1 MCCIGPSEHP
11 HQHYCLTSTSPVS
24 QGGSRGR
31 NEPPNRP
38 FSAGI
43 FGRSQNNT
51 VYPQPNDTDVDVE
64 TGVNRNRRIRFSK
77 ANTQRKLP
85 DRGSNWNLVR
95 QVVWFIHPSIH
106 PSTRIFDV
114 VIYTHIDPFPSRTST
129 HRRLERL
136 FESLMKMEMEYSRE
150 KRSSGR

>member
-1 MCCIGPSEHP
+1 VCCIGPSEHP

-106 PSTRIFDV
+106 QRVSLTSLFTLFSI
-114 VIYTHIDPFPSRTST
+114 PFHHAHPHTD
-129 HRRLERL
+129 
-136 FESLMKMEMEYSRE
+136 
-150 KRSSGR
+150 G

>member
-1 MCCIGPSEHP
+1 MTLLFNFNS
-11 HQHYCLTSTSPVS
+11 SPFS

-31 NEPPNRP
+31 DEPPKRP

-43 FGRSQNNT
+43 FSRSQNNT
-51 VYPQPNDTDVDVE
+51 VYPQPNDADVDVE

-77 ANTQRKLP
+77 AIPQRKLP

-95 QVVWFIHPSIH
+95 QVVWLILPSR
-106 PSTRIFDV
+106 RIFGF
-114 VIYTHIDPFPSRTST
+114 VIYTHTGPLPSRTSS

-150 KRSSGR
+150 KRSCER